1 MISRTRRYRF
11 FPAGLRVGPV
21 LILCLS
27 VLTLSGCAAAL
38 SAVGTGVLM
47 GAEYVMDSPVAKSI
61 TCEANRMKKAALIAL
76 CKMKIT
82 VREVRQIEEGEEILA
97 SAPKL
102 QIKIELKRITSKV
115 TQIRVTA
122 EKGFLRWDKETAE
135 EILQQTK
142 KVAETLVT

>member
-1 MISRTRRYRF
+1 M
-11 FPAGLRVGPV
+11 GPV

-27 VLTLSGCAAAL
+27 VFTLSGCAAAL

-61 TCEANRMKKAALIAL
+61 TCEVNRMKKAALIAL

-82 VREVRQIEEGEEILA
+82 VEEVRRIEEGEEILA